1 MDAAQHT
8 EWLREFI
15 EHKAVFRSPPG
26 ELLLT
31 SANGGAC
38 TWQFYFPVAVLDPEF
53 ARRMANLFWMRFAEP
68 YKARP
73 FQICACETGG
83 VPVACALQAAAYAA
97 RQAVPV
103 FAIKKR
109 AKDYGIKNWIEGVVN
124 PRLPVLLVDD
134 VVGGRRTLTQAA
146 ERLRSFGLEV
156 QGAFAIAAVKE
167 GPMTFKLAGEDRPI
181 TVLLGSDAFARTYEQ
196 YFAKYGKLPQFEGV
210 LA

>member
-1 MDAAQHT
+1 MDAAQQT
-8 EWLREFI
+8 EWLRAFI

-26 ELLLT
+26 ELLLI
-31 SANGGAC
+31 SAEGGIAS
-38 TWQFYFPVAVLDPEF
+38 WQFYFPVAVLDPEF
-53 ARRMANLFWMRFAEP
+53 QRRMAALFWMRFAEP

-83 VPVACALQAAAYAA
+83 VPVACALQATAYAA

-167 GPMTFKLAGEDRPI
+167 GPLTFKLAGEERPI
-181 TVLLGSDAFARTYEQ
+181 TVLLGPDAFARTYEQ

>member
-1 MDAAQHT
+1 
-8 EWLREFI
+8 
-15 EHKAVFRSPPG
+15 
-26 ELLLT
+26 
-31 SANGGAC
+31 
-38 TWQFYFPVAVLDPEF
+38 
-53 ARRMANLFWMRFAEP
+53 
-68 YKARP
+68 
-73 FQICACETGG
+73 
-83 VPVACALQAAAYAA
+83 VACALQAAAYAA
-97 RQAVPV
+97 KQAVPV

-109 AKDYGIKNWIEGVVN
+109 AKDYGLHNWTEGMID
-124 PRLPVLLVDD
+124 PRRPVLLVDD